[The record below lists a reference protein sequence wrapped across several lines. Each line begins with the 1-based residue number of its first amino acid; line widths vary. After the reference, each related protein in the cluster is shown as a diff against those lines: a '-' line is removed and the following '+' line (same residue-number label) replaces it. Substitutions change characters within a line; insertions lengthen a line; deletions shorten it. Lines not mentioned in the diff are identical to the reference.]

1 MAGLVRIGRRV
12 EITWRALGDRERRDS
27 LLDVP
32 DRDQITVGDGRPM
45 SQHDPKTPAR
55 RAALRHCMVVYA
67 HYPLGETRVQREAE
81 ALVHAGYAVDV
92 ICLREDGEPP
102 RERYRGVDIH
112 RVPMSLDKMSLA
124 RQLAGYLRFFVLAA
138 VRLTKLHRRRPYHS
152 VQVHNLP
159 DFLVF
164 CALVPKLQG
173 VPILLD
179 LHDLMPEFFVGR
191 FGKDRRPGLVGLIRW
206 QERLACRFA
215 DHVITVSDHWRQAL
229 VRRGVPEGKC
239 SVIMNVADERI
250 FGRRPMRRTPN
261 GQFHLIYHGTV
272 TQRYGI
278 DVAVRAV
285 GLLREEIPGIRLT
298 ILGRGD
304 QVPELLALRRDLGLE
319 SHVDLRDELVLAEDL
334 PEHMAEADVG
344 VVPYRNDVFTDG
356 LLPTK
361 LMEYA
366 VMGLPCIA
374 ARTTAIERYFG
385 DGMVELFTPGEVQ
398 DLARC
403 IRELH
408 AHPTRLADLARRS
421 RNFTKRYNWA
431 DIGARYAGLVRNLAR
446 GGAEKTG
453 GTL

>member
-1 MAGLVRIGRRV
+1 
-12 EITWRALGDRERRDS
+12 
-27 LLDVP
+27 
-32 DRDQITVGDGRPM
+32 
-45 SQHDPKTPAR
+45 
-55 RAALRHCMVVYA
+55 MVVYA
-67 HYPLGETRVQREAE
+67 YYPLGETRVQRQAE
-81 ALVHAGYAVDV
+81 ALVDAGYAVDV
-92 ICLREDGEPP
+92 ICLRQDGEPP
-102 RERYRGVDIH
+102 RERYRGVEIH
-112 RVPMSLDKMSLA
+112 RVPMSRDKRSLA
-124 RQLAGYLRFFVLAA
+124 RQFAGYLRFLVLAA
-138 VRLTKLHRRRPYHS
+138 VRLTKLHRRRPYDS

-179 LHDLMPEFFVGR
+179 LHDLMPEFFAGR
-191 FGKDRRPGLVGLIRW
+191 FGKDRRRGLARLIGW

-229 VRRGVPEGKC
+229 ARRGVPEGKC

-250 FGRRPMRRTPN
+250 FGRRPRGRTRN

-272 TQRYGI
+272 AQRHGL

-304 QVPELLALRRDLGLE
+304 QVPELVALRHDLGLE

-334 PEHMAEADVG
+334 PEQIAEADLG
-344 VVPYRNDVFTDG
+344 VVPYRNDVFTDA

-366 VMGLPCIA
+366 VIGLPSIA
-374 ARTTAIERYFG
+374 ARTSAIERYFG
-385 DGMVELFTPGEVQ
+385 NGMVELFTPGDAH

-408 AHPTRLADLARRS
+408 AHPTRLADLTRRS
-421 RNFTKRYNWA
+421 GNFTKRYNWA
-431 DIGARYAGLVRNLAR
+431 DIGARYAGLVRDMGR
-446 GGAEKTG
+446 RGAEKDA
-453 GTL
+453 